1 MMMRRLRKCQ
11 SPLQADKIIL
21 LVGIFVLM
29 SIWSG
34 LSGCGTTGAIRG
46 TGKGD
51 VHNPLSSS
59 KAPKGDNRGEMQTLT
74 KAQGIKTDSN
84 GTDQVTLLFEQA
96 IHSLE
101 VGREDQ
107 ALEGLKQVVSL
118 SPQLSVPH
126 NNLGIIYKRK
136 GLLDKAIEEYKE
148 AIRLKADYAEA
159 YNNLGIAYREKGL
172 FKQAELAYR
181 EALRLKSDLAEAHYN
196 LGVLYELYLNRPKE
210 AIGHYRDY
218 LRRGGQNKKEVE
230 LWISALEQKLNPT
243 IPLER
248 NQ

>member
-1 MMMRRLRKCQ
+1 MIMRHSRHPQ
-11 SPLQADKIIL
+11 PPPQADKIIFL
-21 LVGIFVLM
+21 AGIFLFL
-29 SIWSG
+29 SIWAG
-34 LSGCGTTGAIRG
+34 LGGCGTLGGTRG
-46 TGKGD
+46 TGKGE
-51 VHNPLSSS
+51 VNSPSSS
-59 KAPKGDNRGEMQTLT
+59 GKAAKVESRGEMQSLV
-74 KAQGIKTDSN
+74 KPQGIQSDPR
-84 GTDQVTLLFEQA
+84 GTDQVTLLFERA
-96 IHSLE
+96 IQSLE

-107 ALEGLKQVVSL
+107 ALEGLQQVISL

-126 NNLGIIYKRK
+126 NNLGILYKRK

-172 FKQAELAYR
+172 FKEAELAYR
-181 EALRLKSDLAEAHYN
+181 EALRLRSDLAEAHYN

-210 AIGHYRDY
+210 AIEHYRDY

-230 LWISALEQKLNPT
+230 LWISALEQKLKPT
-243 IPLER
+243 VPLER